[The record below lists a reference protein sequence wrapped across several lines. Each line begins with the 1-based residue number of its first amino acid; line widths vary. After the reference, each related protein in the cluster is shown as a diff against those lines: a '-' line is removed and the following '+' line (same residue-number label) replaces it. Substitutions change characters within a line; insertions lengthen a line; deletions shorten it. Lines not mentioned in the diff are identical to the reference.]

1 VLAGRCRF
9 PLFQLSETDPVI
21 CPSQED
27 LSGPYPGYGFGA
39 MDQYEGYVVYRLLD
53 PAGSQLA
60 AETADMARLIARSF
74 QTDDISQDLGLGA
87 CGNKARRL

>member
-1 VLAGRCRF
+1 LLRRDGRVSRAHGRCRF
-9 PLFQLSETDPVI
+9 P
-21 CPSQED
+21 QED